1 MRDVALLGARLLLGG
16 YMGIH
21 ASQKLLGK
29 FHGPGLEGAGAMFEK
44 NGLAPGKQMAKA
56 AAATEITGGLLTV
69 TGFASPA
76 GPLAIA
82 GVMTVAAAHNRQ
94 GGLMAVRGGIELPVA
109 YATLALTLAATG
121 PGKYKIGPPVI
132 SVAAAALAICLPGAR
147 PFFSNIAP
155 APSRPGPWNL
165 PSSFCEAWMPMYPP
179 SSSLAPSRA
188 TSRMMSSEV
197 VGRTLICVLLY
208 PAGRPRPVGACCLAY
223 VHVVFTRGG

>member
-44 NGLAPGKQMAKA
+44 NGLAPGKQMATA

-82 GVMTVAAAHNRQ
+82 GAMTVAAAHNRQ
-94 GGLMAVRGGIELPVA
+94 GGLMAVRGGIELPVS
-109 YATLALTLAATG
+109 YATLALTLAAAG
-121 PGKYKIGPPVI
+121 PGKYKIGP
-132 SVAAAALAICLPGAR
+132 SLPGKLTAIGA
-147 PFFSNIAP
+147 IAGGVLAGALIASMVTAKQPASEEPAPAAPSAPSPEPEPEP
-155 APSRPGPWNL
+155 APS
-165 PSSFCEAWMPMYPP
+165 S
-179 SSSLAPSRA
+179 
-188 TSRMMSSEV
+188 
-197 VGRTLICVLLY
+197 
-208 PAGRPRPVGACCLAY
+208 PAEPAA
-223 VHVVFTRGG
+223 